1 MGSLLE
7 QQELFLQQL
16 KKLFWENEINPE
28 LYQMERMANYA
39 DLLVRKNE
47 TINLISRKDCE
58 NVIENH
64 IFISALISEY
74 LPDRVNKYLDIG
86 TGGGLPGIPL
96 GIMRPMMRGVLV
108 DSTGKKIDALSE
120 FINHLKLG
128 NVKAENGRVEDP
140 EFITKYKDS
149 FDLVVS
155 RGTVPL
161 IILFRYALPLMKD
174 KAYMIAL
181 KGGNLDEEIQK
192 AQMKYKSYIK
202 KMTIFEMSYKPSNK
216 KNEKD
221 KKLIVVELN
230 K

>member
-1 MGSLLE
+1 ME
-7 QQELFLQQL
+7 RQELYLQQL

-28 LYQMERMANYA
+28 LYQMERMAHYA
-39 DLLVRKNE
+39 ELLVDKNDK
-47 TINLISRKDCE
+47 INLISRKDCE

-64 IFISALISEY
+64 IFISAFISEY
-74 LPDRVNKYLDIG
+74 LPDRVNRYLDIG

-96 GIMRPMMRGVLV
+96 GIIRPMMRGVLV

-120 FINHLKLG
+120 FIDHLKLG
-128 NVKAENGRVEDP
+128 NVKAENCRVEDQ
-140 EFITKYKDS
+140 EFVDKYKNT

-181 KGGNLDEEIQK
+181 KGGKLDEEIKK
-192 AQMKYKSYIK
+192 AEMKYKSYIK
-202 KMTIFEMSYKPSNK
+202 KMTIFEMAYKPSNK

>member
-1 MGSLLE
+1 ME
-7 QQELFLQQL
+7 KQELYLQQL
-16 KKLFWENEINPE
+16 KKLFWDNEINPE
-28 LYQMERMANYA
+28 LYQMERMAHYA
-39 DLLVRKNE
+39 DLLVQKNDQ
-47 TINLISRKDCE
+47 INLISRKDCE

-64 IFISALISEY
+64 IFISALMSEY
-74 LPDRVNKYLDIG
+74 LPDRVNRFLDIG

-96 GIMRPMMRGVLV
+96 GIIRPMMRGVLV
-108 DSTGKKIDALSE
+108 DSTGKKIDALSD
-120 FINHLKLG
+120 FIDQLKLG
-128 NVKAENGRVEDP
+128 NVKAENCRVEDQ
-140 EFITKYKDS
+140 EFIDKYKNS

-181 KGGNLDEEIQK
+181 KGGKLDEEIKK
-192 AQMKYKSYIK
+192 AEMKYKSYIK
-202 KMTIFEMSYKPSNK
+202 KMTIFEMTYKPSNK